1 MEAISEINCE
11 NVIFLRSVA
20 ELLSSWETS
29 KRPGLS
35 SQTFLACRQT
45 FLVLAD
51 LAEHLLRHD
60 FQFVLLGKISSDQI
74 EGRFGWYRQLC
85 GGNFFISVNQLLQG
99 EKRIR
104 TLNEIRSRISSRD
117 LQLDDLNSS
126 FVGFVG
132 QPEIAGAEQADV
144 SYEDSNWLSSSL
156 STVEE
161 IESISEDNLSVIYYV
176 SGYCGRS
183 VSRSNKCSECKS
195 ILLQTATES
204 LDVSENELNNDRL
217 FKMVDRGG
225 LAVPS
230 EICFMLSAF
239 IYRYFE
245 QIVCD
250 DEFLRKFFV
259 IQNQQKTF
267 ISAVYKRLAEC
278 DTSKHMV
285 ETQCSSSHKV
295 YLFLCRSLFNC
306 FMKNTLKRK
315 FSSVTD
321 DSDNKKIKKLRS
333 QQ

>member
-11 NVIFLRSVA
+11 NISFLRNVA
-20 ELLSSWETS
+20 TLLSSWEAS

-45 FLVLAD
+45 FLALVD
-51 LAEHLLRHD
+51 LAEHLLRCD

-85 GGNFFISVNQLLQG
+85 GGNFYISVNQLLQG

-104 TLNEIRSRISSRD
+104 TLNEIRSRIKARD

-126 FVGFVG
+126 FLGFAG
-132 QPEIAGAEQADV
+132 QSEMNSEQAH
-144 SYEDSNWLSSSL
+144 EDSNWLSDSL
-156 STVEE
+156 ATVEE
-161 IESISEDNLSVIYYV
+161 IESMSEDNLSVIYYV

-183 VSRSNKCSECKS
+183 VSRSNKCIHCKS
-195 ILLQTATES
+195 ILLQSLSES
-204 LDVSENELNNDRL
+204 LDVSENELNSDRL

-225 LAVPS
+225 LAIPS
-230 EICFMLSAF
+230 ELCFTLSAY

-245 QIVCD
+245 QIVSD
-250 DEFLRKFFV
+250 DDFLRKFFV

-267 ISAVYKRLAEC
+267 ISAVYKKMSVC
-278 DTSKHMV
+278 DTSKQIV
-285 ETQCSSSHKV
+285 KTQCSSSHEV
-295 YLFLCRSLFNC
+295 FLFLCRSLFNC

-315 FSSVTD
+315 FTVVTD
-321 DSDNKKIKKLRS
+321 DSNNRKIKKLRS
-333 QQ
+333 KQ